1 MFGDVASGF
10 AESRG
15 RLALS
20 GNLLNEV
27 QHAVASVW
35 GSFCGWIPG
44 GHGGVA
50 SRGETSMT
58 TQASPSFPVGDRT
71 ISGAVLQD
79 DRAAPH
85 VFFLAKNGLFL

>member
-1 MFGDVASGF
+1 
-10 AESRG
+10 
-15 RLALS
+15 
-20 GNLLNEV
+20 
-27 QHAVASVW
+27 
-35 GSFCGWIPG
+35 
-44 GHGGVA
+44 
-50 SRGETSMT
+50 MT